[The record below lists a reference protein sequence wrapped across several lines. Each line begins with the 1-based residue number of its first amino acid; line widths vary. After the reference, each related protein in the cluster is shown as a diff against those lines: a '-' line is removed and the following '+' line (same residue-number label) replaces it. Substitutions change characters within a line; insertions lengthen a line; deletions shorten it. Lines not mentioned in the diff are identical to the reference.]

1 MTLWKRMTSIFERR
15 AMSYGDLFDLM
26 SVSTPTYAGPP
37 VTEENAMRSSAVYAC
52 IRIISESIA
61 ALPLVLYKQSG
72 RDKSKATSHPLYPIL
87 HNLTN
92 PEMTALEWRELMI
105 SHCLLCGNGYSEKD
119 IDNGGK
125 IRALWPLRPDKME
138 DLQRGSNGQMY
149 YMYRM
154 PDQTLRAIPS
164 YRIHH
169 LKGLGNGLMG
179 FSPILQAAKQAIGL
193 SLAAEEYGA
202 RFYSNG
208 ARPGLILRHPGKLS
222 EQAAKRLKESYA
234 YEHQGLS
241 NAHRTKILEEGMDV
255 TTIGIANNEAQFL
268 ETRKFQVTEIARI
281 FRVPPHMLAD
291 LDRATF
297 SNIEQQSINFVM
309 YTLMPWL
316 VRHEQA
322 IYRDLLTEGERRT
335 MFAKYNV
342 EGMLR
347 GDTLSRYQ
355 SYQVAVNNTILT
367 PNEIRELE
375 DRNPMEGG
383 DVLFTPLNLIALGTE
398 PAPPAAAP
406 TVEPAPEPPQA
417 RLLVEVAQPRT
428 PLLPEKRVDDAQRRA
443 LMNRHVRLFEDAASR
458 AVKRESADIRKA
470 AKSKLGKRD
479 AESFATWLET
489 FYKQLR
495 SWFPDYFRNIMLTYA
510 ETMMASVAA
519 ELGGEPAPLDDE
531 MRAWIEGYLAN
542 YTEVYAVGGEK
553 QLRALLAEAENEE
566 EAQTAIE
573 ERMDGWEATKAGKEG
588 FQQAFEAGN
597 ALAIF
602 GYASGG
608 VSILRWSA
616 RGESCPM
623 CRKIDGKRIKID
635 GAFFEAGDTVTAEGV
650 DPLPVVRTIRHGP
663 LHSGCDCVTVAA

>member
-1 MTLWKRMTSIFERR
+1 MTSIFERR
-15 AMSYGDLFDLM
+15 AMTYSELYDLM
-26 SVSTPTYAGPP
+26 AVNTPTYAGPA

-72 RDKSKATSHPLYPIL
+72 RDKSKANSHPLYPVL
-87 HNLTN
+87 HNLAN
-92 PEMTALEWRELMI
+92 PDMTALEWRELMI
-105 SHCLLCGNGYSEKD
+105 SHCLLCGNGYSEKE
-119 IDNGGK
+119 IDNAGK

-138 DLQRGSNGQMY
+138 DMQRGANGQLY
-149 YMYRM
+149 YLYRM
-154 PDQTLRAIPS
+154 PDQTQRAIPS

-179 FSPILQAAKQAIGL
+179 YSPIMQAAKQAIGL

-208 ARPGLILRHPGKLS
+208 ARPGLIFRHPGKLTD
-222 EQAAKRLKESYA
+222 QAAKRLKESFA
-234 YEHQGLS
+234 AEHQGLS

-281 FRVPPHMLAD
+281 YRVPPHMLAD

-322 IYRDLLTEGERRT
+322 IYRDLLTESERRT

-375 DRNPMEGG
+375 DRNPIEGG
-383 DVLFTPLNLIALGTE
+383 DVLFTP
-398 PAPPAAAP
+398 
-406 TVEPAPEPPQA
+406 
-417 RLLVEVAQPRT
+417 
-428 PLLPEKRVDDAQRRA
+428 
-443 LMNRHVRLFEDAASR
+443 
-458 AVKRESADIRKA
+458 
-470 AKSKLGKRD
+470 
-479 AESFATWLET
+479 
-489 FYKQLR
+489 
-495 SWFPDYFRNIMLTYA
+495 
-510 ETMMASVAA
+510 
-519 ELGGEPAPLDDE
+519 
-531 MRAWIEGYLAN
+531 
-542 YTEVYAVGGEK
+542 
-553 QLRALLAEAENEE
+553 
-566 EAQTAIE
+566 
-573 ERMDGWEATKAGKEG
+573 
-588 FQQAFEAGN
+588 
-597 ALAIF
+597 
-602 GYASGG
+602 
-608 VSILRWSA
+608 
-616 RGESCPM
+616 
-623 CRKIDGKRIKID
+623 
-635 GAFFEAGDTVTAEGV
+635 VT
-650 DPLPVVRTIRHGP
+650 
-663 LHSGCDCVTVAA
+663 

>member
-1 MTLWKRMTSIFERR
+1 MNLWKRMSSIFERR
-15 AMSYGDLFDLM
+15 AMTYGELFDLM
-26 SVSTPTYAGPP
+26 AVNTPTYAGPS
-37 VTEENAMRSSAVYAC
+37 VTEENAMRSGAVYAC

-61 ALPLVLYKQSG
+61 ALPLVLYKQNG

-87 HNLTN
+87 HNLAN
-92 PEMTALEWRELMI
+92 PDMTALEWRELMI

-119 IDNGGK
+119 IDTAGK

-138 DLQRGSNGQMY
+138 DMQRGANGQMY
-149 YMYRM
+149 YLYRM

-179 FSPILQAAKQAIGL
+179 YSPIMQAAKQAIGL

-222 EQAAKRLKESYA
+222 EAAAKRLKESYA

-322 IYRDLLTEGERRT
+322 IYRDLLTEGERHT
-335 MFAKYNV
+335 MFAKYHV

-375 DRNPMEGG
+375 DRNPIEGG
-383 DVLFTPLNLIALGTE
+383 DVLFTPVNLVTLGAT
-398 PAPPAAAP
+398 PAPLPAAAP
-406 TVEPAPEPPQA
+406 TVEPAPAQA
-417 RLLVEVAQPRT
+417 RLLVEVAQPA
-428 PLLPEKRVDDAQRRA
+428 LLPAPQEKRADDVARRA

-458 AVKRESADIRKA
+458 AVKRESSDIRKA

-479 AESFATWLET
+479 AESFATWLES

-495 SWFPDYFRNIMLTYA
+495 IWFPDYFRPLMQSYA
-510 ETMMASVAA
+510 ETMMASVAG
-519 ELGGEPAPLDDE
+519 ELGGEPAALDDTL
-531 MRAWIEGYLAN
+531 RQWIEGYLAN

-566 EAQTAIE
+566 DAQAKIE

-588 FQQAFEAGN
+588 FAQAFEAGN
-597 ALAIF
+597 ALAVY
-602 GYASGG
+602 GYAAGG

-623 CRKIDGKRIKID
+623 CRKIDGQRIKIG

-650 DPLPVVRTIRHGP
+650 EPLPVVRTIKHGP